1 MFLTENL
8 FLFDGL
14 PQEKKE
20 AVLATLPE
28 PQSFEKG
35 QTVYCQNCYKKA
47 IGILLDGKMAATGE
61 NILKRSFVAGDV
73 FGAAALFS
81 TDQNYSSE
89 IIAQSRC
96 KVQFIDEQILKEL
109 FKKYPECSL
118 NYIAF
123 LSDRVRFLNQ
133 KIAQLSSRDSD
144 SKLLCYLRANSNEF
158 GEIEVK
164 NMSAL
169 CKMLGIGR
177 TSLYRSI
184 EELENKGL
192 ITKENNIIRV
202 NEV

>member
-1 MFLTENL
+1 MFLTENT
-8 FLFDGL
+8 FLFSGL
-14 PQEKKE
+14 SEQTKKTI
-20 AVLATLPE
+20 LSLLPDPE
-28 PQSFEKG
+28 VFQRGEVIYSANRY
-35 QTVYCQNCYKKA
+35 QKA
-47 IGILLDGKMAATGE
+47 IGIVLEGKMSAMGE
-61 NILKRSFVAGDV
+61 NILKRSFCEGDV

-123 LSDRVRFLNQ
+123 LSDRARFLNQ

>member
-1 MFLTENL
+1 MFLTENT
-8 FLFDGL
+8 FLFSGL
-14 PQEKKE
+14 SEQTKKT
-20 AVLATLPE
+20 VLSLLPDPE
-28 PQSFEKG
+28 VFQKG
-35 QTVYCQNCYKKA
+35 EVIYSANRYQKA
-47 IGILLDGKMAATGE
+47 IGIVLEGKMSAMGE
-61 NILKRSFVAGDV
+61 NILKRSFCEGDV